1 MVREKEWGSVA
12 GLHPREGCEFGD
24 TFYWEVSQAGQDRAQ
39 VIARPDA
46 EPPNKILYWLPA
58 FSQKFFALKNP
69 RADTS
74 SCAVFGQVRF
84 RQLKNC
90 GQRSEC

>member
-12 GLHPREGCEFGD
+12 GLHPREGCELGD

-46 EPPNKILYWLPA
+46 EPPNKILY
-58 FSQKFFALKNP
+58 
-69 RADTS
+69 
-74 SCAVFGQVRF
+74 
-84 RQLKNC
+84 
-90 GQRSEC
+90 